1 MISLSLN
8 RTRDAH
14 WLMPQLQS
22 SSYLLALRR
31 ENMHILTM
39 TLMNIGNL
47 DCECAYW
54 VFVLVWWKIVSVNTA
69 LTSSSYL
76 EVQQLRNIVHIF
88 IYSIWE
94 YLGHLFQTSIFVLL
108 LQNVIQSPY
117 WLPWHLLDN
126 TIRLCLCMSDL
137 YNSRRE
143 FILFYTVITN
153 HVNYWAPSQSS
164 IKPISCVLTV

>member
-8 RTRDAH
+8 HTRDAH

-47 DCECAYW
+47 DCECACR
-54 VFVLVWWKIVSVNTA
+54 VFVLIWWKIVSVNTA
-69 LTSSSYL
+69 LTSTYYH
-76 EVQQLRNIVHIF
+76 EVQQLRNMVHIYLL
-88 IYSIWE
+88 YSIW
-94 YLGHLFQTSIFVLL
+94 GWIGNLFSTSIFVLL

-117 WLPWHLLDN
+117 WLPWHLLDD

-137 YNSRRE
+137 NNSRRE
-143 FILFYTVITN
+143 FILFYTVITILIVELL
-153 HVNYWAPSQSS
+153 HRVQQSLFLVYW
-164 IKPISCVLTV
+164 